1 MHWARWLQ
9 LQSTSVESAEE
20 HAKALITRLM
30 FSGTVKQ
37 WQKDNGV
44 RSQPPEFVLALAR
57 QVHSEF
63 ASLEQQ
69 PGWEEYRRVAQAL
82 HDGRN
87 SERSA
92 RAWFLQH
99 QESTVCRL
107 LVKALQQKGFQP
119 TTVAHD
125 AVYVYDDGTVDDID
139 VTAALVNFVNPPF
152 ANASTWLE
160 KAAAEAQHLK
170 KSIVLVPF
178 RPGTLYMCY
187 SLRHAASVCVISKP
201 IDFERPDG
209 TRFARALPTPVC
221 LVRFGANLAPMG
233 CLCVPNTFLLRIAHD
248 IATVERVS
256 ELVQSATGEACSVV
270 TSPIAGA
277 ARHYASSHRRC
288 AVFCPARVA
297 NQEVQ
302 QLIRSAS
309 SIMFLSPPLRAQSV
323 QPSRRCVEGSLLAFL
338 SKGTGFMPGNSQPV
352 PIPLFFL
359 HPDDG

>member
-9 LQSTSVESAEE
+9 LHDAEEAIHDYVHKDKARLQQVIDALQLPSTSVESAEE
-20 HAKALITRLM
+20 QAKALITRLM

-69 PGWEEYRRVAQAL
+69 PGWQEYRRVAQAL

-99 QESTVCRL
+99 QESTVCRM
-107 LVKALQQKGFQP
+107 LVKALQQQGFQP

-139 VTAALVNFVNPPF
+139 VTAVLVNFVNPPF
-152 ANASTWLE
+152 ANASAWLE

-178 RPGTLYMCY
+178 RPPTRYMCY
-187 SLRHAASVCVISKP
+187 SLRHAASVYHLK
-201 IDFERPDG
+201 
-209 TRFARALPTPVC
+209 
-221 LVRFGANLAPMG
+221 
-233 CLCVPNTFLLRIAHD
+233 
-248 IATVERVS
+248 
-256 ELVQSATGEACSVV
+256 
-270 TSPIAGA
+270 
-277 ARHYASSHRRC
+277 
-288 AVFCPARVA
+288 A
-297 NQEVQ
+297 NQ
-302 QLIRSAS
+302 
-309 SIMFLSPPLRAQSV
+309 F
-323 QPSRRCVEGSLLAFL
+323 
-338 SKGTGFMPGNSQPV
+338 
-352 PIPLFFL
+352 
-359 HPDDG
+359 